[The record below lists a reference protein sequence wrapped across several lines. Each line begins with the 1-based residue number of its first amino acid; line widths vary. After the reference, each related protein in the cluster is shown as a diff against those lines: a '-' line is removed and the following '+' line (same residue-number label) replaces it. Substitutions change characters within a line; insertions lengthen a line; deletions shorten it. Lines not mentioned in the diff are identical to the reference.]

1 MMRPRMALLLYHYAA
16 GLCDT
21 TTGVLLLFAPALTL
35 HLMGVSRAPEPMF
48 YASYVGVFVL
58 CVGASYLI
66 VPGSGLARKMQGTC
80 WRTQWLITALFRT
93 VIAIFV
99 TAQVAIGVMEPAW
112 LAVALTDASFAA
124 IQWIGLRRNWIALA
138 E

>member
-1 MMRPRMALLLYHYAA
+1 MKPRTAILLYHYAA

-21 TTGVLLLFAPALTL
+21 STGLLLLFVPALTL
-35 HLMGVSRAPEPMF
+35 RLMGITRSPQPLF

-58 CVGASYLI
+58 CVGASYLV
-66 VPGSGLARKMQGTC
+66 VPGTGLARAVRGTC

-93 VIAIFV
+93 AIFLFV
-99 TAQVAIGVMEPAW
+99 TSQVAIGAMQPAW
-112 LAVALTDASFAA
+112 LAVALTDATFAS
-124 IQWIGLRRNWIALA
+124 IQWVGLRRDWIALA